1 VVPEALAE
9 PILTLEGVKL
19 EIVEFG
25 EGESKHIAAVYVLQ
39 LKSLLAADLVYNQAH
54 LYLQER
60 HLESWLVR
68 LNELETFAKDRV
80 VRSIQGTER
89 PQVLNSLGSTRLH
102 PRFRGRNKERRC
114 ENCRATDAGQV
125 SGIPRTAVPDGF
137 QHSFL
142 LSVSI
147 CPLGLVARETSL
159 KPIIRR
165 RCRKFPH
172 ANESDSRVSIRVGL
186 RNTGT

>member
-1 VVPEALAE
+1 MVPEALAE

-25 EGESKHIAAVYVLQ
+25 EGESKHIAAVYVLE

-54 LYLQER
+54 LCLQER

-89 PQVLNSLGSTRLH
+89 PQVLNSLGRHAPTSTI
-102 PRFRGRNKERRC
+102 
-114 ENCRATDAGQV
+114 
-125 SGIPRTAVPDGF
+125 SRT
-137 QHSFL
+137 Q
-142 LSVSI
+142 
-147 CPLGLVARETSL
+147 
-159 KPIIRR
+159 
-165 RCRKFPH
+165 
-172 ANESDSRVSIRVGL
+172 
-186 RNTGT
+186 